1 MNDRRKIREG
11 IPSNLIIAPKLEGI
25 APEFQ

>member
-1 MNDRRKIREG
+1 MNDRKKIREE
-11 IPSNLIIAPKLEGI
+11 IPPKLINAPKNEGI

>member
-1 MNDRRKIREG
+1 MNDRRKIREE
-11 IPSNLIIAPKLEGI
+11 IPPKLIIAPKQEGI